1 MFTVSRIYFNPYFT
15 VGLQYQ
21 ATWRAL
27 CLGLRIRHVSRG
39 EGESFVPQNP
49 LIFRDRVPS
58 LWGWLPP
65 VLRPACLRF
74 SRSAYLRF
82 LLRPVCLQCFW
93 GQSRLRCVFKA
104 HVPSVRVFLFATQE
118 LVSSY
123 SNTYVYLYN
132 TNSHSS
138 KKSGTLLLL
147 QLFITVYCCIIITT
161 TLLIVT
167 LYLLH
172 SCVYNNNSRSYLLIT

>member
-1 MFTVSRIYFNPYFT
+1 MKLDNGVLPYPRVRRHSWQSSIDIRYSITLLHVSRGWPRWSNTSQPLSRHILLIDILNLCSLFPVYTSTLIYT

-58 LWGWLPP
+58 SFWGHLPP
-65 VLRPACLRF
+65 VLRPECLCF

-82 LLRPVCLQCFW
+82 LLRP
-93 GQSRLRCVFKA
+93 
-104 HVPSVRVFLFATQE
+104 E
-118 LVSSY
+118 LPPVQGPRAFGFRGPCTSA
-123 SNTYVYLYN
+123 
-132 TNSHSS
+132 
-138 KKSGTLLLL
+138 
-147 QLFITVYCCIIITT
+147 
-161 TLLIVT
+161 
-167 LYLLH
+167 
-172 SCVYNNNSRSYLLIT
+172 

>member
-1 MFTVSRIYFNPYFT
+1 MKLDNGVVPYAPRSQPRLTVFNRHPLFNNLSYVQRLTGSSSTSQPLSRHILLIDISNLCSLFTVYIPTPIFT

-49 LIFRDRVPS
+49 LIRRDRVPS
-58 LWGWLPP
+58 FWGWLPP

-82 LLRPVCLQCFW
+82 LLRPELPPVQGPRAF
-93 GQSRLRCVFKA
+93 GFRG
-104 HVPSVRVFLFATQE
+104 PSTSV
-118 LVSSY
+118 
-123 SNTYVYLYN
+123 
-132 TNSHSS
+132 
-138 KKSGTLLLL
+138 
-147 QLFITVYCCIIITT
+147 
-161 TLLIVT
+161 
-167 LYLLH
+167 
-172 SCVYNNNSRSYLLIT
+172 

>member
-1 MFTVSRIYFNPYFT
+1 MKLDNGVGPYAPRSPPRLTVFYRHLLFNHPVTCVQRLTGWSWSSQPLSRHILLIDILKFCSLFTIYISNPYFT

-49 LIFRDRVPS
+49 IILRDHVPS
-58 LWGWLPP
+58 SFVRMLPP

-82 LLRPVCLQCFW
+82 LLRPELPPVQCPRAF
-93 GQSRLRCVFKA
+93 GFRGPCTSA
-104 HVPSVRVFLFATQE
+104 
-118 LVSSY
+118 
-123 SNTYVYLYN
+123 
-132 TNSHSS
+132 
-138 KKSGTLLLL
+138 
-147 QLFITVYCCIIITT
+147 
-161 TLLIVT
+161 
-167 LYLLH
+167 
-172 SCVYNNNSRSYLLIT
+172 

>member
-1 MFTVSRIYFNPYFT
+1 
-15 VGLQYQ
+15 LQYQ

-58 LWGWLPP
+58 FWGWLPP

-82 LLRPVCLQCFW
+82 ILRPVASCPRPTCLRF
-93 GQSRLRCVFKA
+93 SRSLYPRLGFPTCNPRA
-104 HVPSVRVFLFATQE
+104 WE
-118 LVSSY
+118 LQLK
-123 SNTYVYLYN
+123 YLCILIYH
-132 TNSHSS
+132 SHSS
-138 KKSGTLLLL
+138 KTVELCYSYSYSLLSN
-147 QLFITVYCCIIITT
+147 CCITITT
-161 TLLIVT
+161 TLHIVT
-167 LYLLH
+167 
-172 SCVYNNNSRSYLLIT
+172 